1 MQSQLFLNGEKCGHE
16 FAFFE
21 NDALILAMC
30 LFFFFFFLMFFHAS
44 NFDSYV
50 LELRYEESSLI
61 LLSREVLMMTTR
73 LQVHSYSCHVSEI
86 KEKKG

>member
-1 MQSQLFLNGEKCGHE
+1 MGMSSHFLKMMHSSWLC
-16 FAFFE
+16 AF
-21 NDALILAMC
+21 
-30 LFFFFFFLMFFHAS
+30 FFFFFFLMFFHAS

-50 LELRYEESSLI
+50 LELRYEESGLI